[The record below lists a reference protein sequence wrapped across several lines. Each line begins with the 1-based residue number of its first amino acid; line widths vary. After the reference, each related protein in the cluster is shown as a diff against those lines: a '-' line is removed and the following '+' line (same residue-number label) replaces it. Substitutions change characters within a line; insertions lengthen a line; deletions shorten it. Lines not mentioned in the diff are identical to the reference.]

1 MIFDSP
7 ITAKSLSVLLNFL
20 LAIFARFH
28 YIRSS
33 LEIRALLLIIND
45 FGSMFEDLSGKLE
58 SIFKTLKGQ
67 HRISE
72 ENIKASLREVRVALL
87 EADVNYIVVKD
98 FINRVRDRAIGEK
111 VFEKLTPGQL
121 IIKFIH
127 EELVRVL
134 GGGTAEVIMQK
145 GAATVIMMCGLQ
157 GSGKTTHTAKLASY
171 FRKKNKSRP
180 LMVAADIYRPAA
192 IDQLKT
198 LGKQLNI
205 PVYSEDSK
213 DVTAICVNAL
223 EFAKENRNDLIIL
236 DTAGRLHIDEEMMN
250 ELIRVKER
258 VQPHETL
265 FVADSMIGQDA
276 VTTAAEFNE
285 KLSFDGVILT
295 KMDGDSRGGA
305 ALSIREVT
313 GKPIKFVGTGEK
325 LDEIEVFHPDRLAQ
339 RILGM
344 GDILSIVEKA
354 QDNMDQAE
362 AERLARK
369 IEKEDFTYE
378 DFLAQIRQIKKMGS
392 IKSMLKMMPGIGNKL
407 DAMDI
412 DEKAFIKIEAIIHS
426 MTRKE
431 RNKPQLLNGSR
442 KLRIARGS
450 GRSVQEINQLIKQFE
465 QMNMMMRQIRKIGFN
480 KLARGMFGA
489 KAPTRPY

>member
-1 MIFDSP
+1 
-7 ITAKSLSVLLNFL
+7 
-20 LAIFARFH
+20 
-28 YIRSS
+28 
-33 LEIRALLLIIND
+33 
-45 FGSMFEDLSGKLE
+45 MFEELSGKLE

-72 ENIKASLREVRVALL
+72 DNIKSALREVRVALL
-87 EADVNYIVVKD
+87 EADVNYTVVKD
-98 FINRVRDRAIGEK
+98 FISRVKERAIGEK

-134 GGGTAEVIMQK
+134 GGGTSEIEFTKTGPA
-145 GAATVIMMCGLQ
+145 VIMMCGLQ
-157 GSGKTTHTAKLASY
+157 GSGKTTHTAKLATF
-171 FRKKNKSRP
+171 FRKRNKKKP

-192 IDQLKT
+192 IDQLIT
-198 LGKQLNI
+198 LGRQLNI
-205 PVYSEDSK
+205 PVYSENST
-213 DVTAICVNAL
+213 DVAGICLRAL
-223 EFAKENRNDLIIL
+223 DFAKENKHDLIIL
-236 DTAGRLHIDEEMMN
+236 DTAGRLHIDEDMMS
-250 ELIRVKER
+250 ELIRVKDATKPNEI
-258 VQPHETL
+258 L

-276 VTTAAEFNE
+276 VTTAAEFNS
-285 KLSFDGVILT
+285 KLDLTGVILT

-313 GKPIKFVGTGEK
+313 GKPIKFVGMGEK

-344 GDILSIVEKA
+344 GDILSLVEKA
-354 QDNMDQAE
+354 QDNIDQAE
-362 AERLARK
+362 AERLAK
-369 IEKEDFTYE
+369 KLQKEDFTYD
-378 DFLAQIRQIKKMGS
+378 DFLSQIRQIKKMGS

-412 DEKAFIKIEAIIHS
+412 DEKAFLKIEAIIQS

-442 KLRIARGS
+442 KLRIAKGS
-450 GRSVQEINQLIKQFE
+450 GRSVQEINQLVKQFE
-465 QMNMMMRQIRKIGFN
+465 QMNMMMRQMRKIGFD

-489 KAPTRPY
+489 QAPRRPY

>member
-1 MIFDSP
+1 
-7 ITAKSLSVLLNFL
+7 
-20 LAIFARFH
+20 
-28 YIRSS
+28 
-33 LEIRALLLIIND
+33 
-45 FGSMFEDLSGKLE
+45 
-58 SIFKTLKGQ
+58 
-67 HRISE
+67 
-72 ENIKASLREVRVALL
+72 
-87 EADVNYIVVKD
+87 
-98 FINRVRDRAIGEK
+98 
-111 VFEKLTPGQL
+111 
-121 IIKFIH
+121 
-127 EELVRVL
+127 
-134 GGGTAEVIMQK
+134 
-145 GAATVIMMCGLQ
+145 
-157 GSGKTTHTAKLASY
+157 
-171 FRKKNKSRP
+171 

-213 DVTAICVNAL
+213 DVAAICVNAL

-236 DTAGRLHIDEEMMN
+236 DTAGRLHIDEAMMN

-258 VQPHETL
+258 VQPHEIL

-285 KLSFDGVILT
+285 KLNFDGVILT

-325 LDEIEVFHPDRLAQ
+325 LDEIEAFHPDRLAQ

-344 GDILSIVEKA
+344 GDILSLVEKA
-354 QDNMDQAE
+354 QDSMDQSE

-412 DEKAFIKIEAIIHS
+412 DEKAFVKIEAIIHS
-426 MTRKE
+426 MTKKE

-489 KAPTRPY
+489 KAPARPY

>member
-1 MIFDSP
+1 
-7 ITAKSLSVLLNFL
+7 
-20 LAIFARFH
+20 
-28 YIRSS
+28 
-33 LEIRALLLIIND
+33 
-45 FGSMFEDLSGKLE
+45 MFEDLSGKLE

-72 ENIKASLREVRVALL
+72 ENIKVSLREVRVALL

-134 GGGTAEVIMQK
+134 GGGTAEVAMQK
-145 GAATVIMMCGLQ
+145 GAPTVIMMCGLQ

-213 DVTAICVNAL
+213 DVTTICVNAL

-250 ELIRVKER
+250 ELIRVKEKI
-258 VQPHETL
+258 QPHEIL

-285 KLSFDGVILT
+285 KLNFDGVILT

-344 GDILSIVEKA
+344 GDILSLVEKA
-354 QDNMDQAE
+354 QDSMDQSE

-412 DEKAFIKIEAIIHS
+412 DEKAFVKIEAIIHS

-442 KLRIARGS
+442 KLRIAKGS

-489 KAPTRPY
+489 KAPARPY

>member
-1 MIFDSP
+1 
-7 ITAKSLSVLLNFL
+7 
-20 LAIFARFH
+20 
-28 YIRSS
+28 
-33 LEIRALLLIIND
+33 
-45 FGSMFEDLSGKLE
+45 MFEDLSGKLE

-87 EADVNYIVVKD
+87 EADVNYVVVKD

-134 GGGTAEVIMQK
+134 GGGTAEVAMQK

-213 DVTAICVNAL
+213 DVAAICVNAL

-236 DTAGRLHIDEEMMN
+236 DTAGRLHIDEAMMN

-258 VQPHETL
+258 VQPHEIL

-285 KLSFDGVILT
+285 KLNFDGVILT

-325 LDEIEVFHPDRLAQ
+325 LDEIEAFHPDRLAQ

-344 GDILSIVEKA
+344 GDILSLVEKA
-354 QDNMDQAE
+354 QDSMDQSE

-412 DEKAFIKIEAIIHS
+412 DEKAFVKIEAIIHS
-426 MTRKE
+426 MTKKE

-489 KAPTRPY
+489 KAPARPY

>member
-1 MIFDSP
+1 
-7 ITAKSLSVLLNFL
+7 
-20 LAIFARFH
+20 
-28 YIRSS
+28 
-33 LEIRALLLIIND
+33 
-45 FGSMFEDLSGKLE
+45 MFEDLSGKLE

-87 EADVNYIVVKD
+87 EADVNYVVVKD

-134 GGGTAEVIMQK
+134 GGGTAEVQMRK

-171 FRKKNKSRP
+171 FRKKKKSKP

-213 DVTAICVNAL
+213 DVTAICVSAL
-223 EFAKENRNDLIIL
+223 EFAKENKNDLIIL

-250 ELIRVKER
+250 ELIRVKEKI
-258 VQPHETL
+258 QPHEIL

-285 KLSFDGVILT
+285 KLNFDGVILT

-344 GDILSIVEKA
+344 GDILSLVEKA
-354 QDNMDQAE
+354 QDNMDQSE

-392 IKSMLKMMPGIGNKL
+392 IKSMLKMMPGIGSKL

-412 DEKAFIKIEAIIHS
+412 DEKAFVKIEAIIHS

-489 KAPTRPY
+489 KAPARPY

>member
-1 MIFDSP
+1 
-7 ITAKSLSVLLNFL
+7 
-20 LAIFARFH
+20 
-28 YIRSS
+28 
-33 LEIRALLLIIND
+33 
-45 FGSMFEDLSGKLE
+45 MFEELSGKLE
-58 SIFKTLKGQ
+58 HIFKTLKGQ

-72 ENIKASLREVRVALL
+72 DNIKASLREVRVALL
-87 EADVNYIVVKD
+87 EADVNYNVVKD
-98 FINRVRDRAIGEK
+98 FISRVRDRAIGEK
-111 VFEKLTPGQL
+111 VFEKITPGQL

-134 GGGTAEVIMQK
+134 GGGTAEVEMQK
-145 GAATVIMMCGLQ
+145 SGPTVIMMCGLQ

-171 FRKKNKSRP
+171 FRKKNKKHP

-192 IDQLKT
+192 VDQLKT

-213 DVTAICVNAL
+213 DVVAICSNAL
-223 EFAKENRNDLIIL
+223 DHAAQNKNDLVIL

-250 ELIRVKER
+250 ELIRVKEK
-258 VQPHETL
+258 VQPHEIL
-265 FVADSMIGQDA
+265 FIADSMIGQDA

-285 KLSFDGVILT
+285 KLNFDGVILT

-305 ALSIREVT
+305 ALSIREIT

-325 LDEIEVFHPDRLAQ
+325 LDEIEAFHPDRLAQ

-344 GDILSIVEKA
+344 GDILSLVEKA

-362 AERLARK
+362 AERLAK
-369 IEKEDFTYE
+369 KLEKEDFTFE

-412 DEKAFIKIEAIIHS
+412 DEKAFVKIEAIIQS
-426 MTRKE
+426 MTKKE
-431 RNKPQLLNGSR
+431 RSKPNMLNGSR
-442 KLRIARGS
+442 KLRIAKGS

-489 KAPTRPY
+489 PPPKRPY

>member
-1 MIFDSP
+1 
-7 ITAKSLSVLLNFL
+7 
-20 LAIFARFH
+20 
-28 YIRSS
+28 
-33 LEIRALLLIIND
+33 
-45 FGSMFEDLSGKLE
+45 MFEDLSGKLE

-87 EADVNYIVVKD
+87 EADVNYVVVKD

-213 DVTAICVNAL
+213 DVAAICVNAL

-236 DTAGRLHIDEEMMN
+236 DTAGRLHIDEAMMN

-258 VQPHETL
+258 VQPHEIL

-285 KLSFDGVILT
+285 KLNFDGVILT

-325 LDEIEVFHPDRLAQ
+325 LDEIEAFHPDRLAQ

-344 GDILSIVEKA
+344 GDILSLVEKA
-354 QDNMDQAE
+354 QDSMDQSE

-412 DEKAFIKIEAIIHS
+412 DEKAFVKIEAIIHS
-426 MTRKE
+426 MTKKE

-489 KAPTRPY
+489 KAPARPY

>member
-1 MIFDSP
+1 
-7 ITAKSLSVLLNFL
+7 
-20 LAIFARFH
+20 
-28 YIRSS
+28 
-33 LEIRALLLIIND
+33 
-45 FGSMFEDLSGKLE
+45 MFEDLSGKLE

-87 EADVNYIVVKD
+87 EADVNYVVVKD

-134 GGGTAEVIMQK
+134 GGGTAEVQMRK

-171 FRKKNKSRP
+171 FRKKNKSKP

-205 PVYSEDSK
+205 PVYSEDLK
-213 DVTAICVNAL
+213 DVTAICVSAL
-223 EFAKENRNDLIIL
+223 EFAKENKNDLIIL

-250 ELIRVKER
+250 ELIRVKEKI
-258 VQPHETL
+258 QPHEIL

-285 KLSFDGVILT
+285 KLNFDGVILT

-344 GDILSIVEKA
+344 GDILSLVEKA
-354 QDNMDQAE
+354 QDNMDQSE

-392 IKSMLKMMPGIGNKL
+392 IKSMLKMMPGIGSKL

-412 DEKAFIKIEAIIHS
+412 DEKAFVKIEAIIHS

-489 KAPTRPY
+489 KAPARPY

>member
-1 MIFDSP
+1 
-7 ITAKSLSVLLNFL
+7 
-20 LAIFARFH
+20 
-28 YIRSS
+28 
-33 LEIRALLLIIND
+33 
-45 FGSMFEDLSGKLE
+45 MFEDLSGKLE

-213 DVTAICVNAL
+213 DVAAICVNAL

-236 DTAGRLHIDEEMMN
+236 DTAGRLHIDEAMMN

-258 VQPHETL
+258 VQPHEIL

-285 KLSFDGVILT
+285 KLNFDGVILT

-325 LDEIEVFHPDRLAQ
+325 LDEIEAFHPDRLAQ

-344 GDILSIVEKA
+344 GDILSLVEKA
-354 QDNMDQAE
+354 QDSMDQSE

-412 DEKAFIKIEAIIHS
+412 DEKAFVKIEAIIHS
-426 MTRKE
+426 MTKKE

-489 KAPTRPY
+489 KAPARPY